1 MNSRSEKK
9 LLALL
14 AICGGVGIG
23 LLLVPNSRDAVC
35 RVAGDWAKVLERR
48 LGEQLEGASDRL
60 SAEAARLMADIV
72 AEIVPQFEEPGDGW
86 KDLYRE
92 LVRELEHRPYG

>member
-23 LLLVPNSRDAVC
+23 VLLVPKSRKAL
-35 RVAGDWAKVLERR
+35 RRMTADWAQVVERQLE
-48 LGEQLEGASDRL
+48 EQLEGASKRL
-60 SAEAARLMADIV
+60 SAEAARLTAEIV
-72 AEIVPQFEEPGDGW
+72 AEVVPQFEEPREEW

-92 LVRELEHRPYG
+92 LVRELEHRPRE